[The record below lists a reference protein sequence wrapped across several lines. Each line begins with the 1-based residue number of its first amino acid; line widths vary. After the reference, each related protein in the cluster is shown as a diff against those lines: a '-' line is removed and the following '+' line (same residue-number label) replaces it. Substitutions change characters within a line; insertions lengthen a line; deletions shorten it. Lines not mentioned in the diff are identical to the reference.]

1 VQALLEPVGGNQ
13 TVKEKARGGF
23 VLRKKAHSD
32 ILPRHVRDI
41 LPRHAR
47 NILPQLFLTTSRQWS
62 SNRMS
67 AHIVLKKNGL

>member
-1 VQALLEPVGGNQ
+1 MLC
-13 TVKEKARGGF
+13 
-23 VLRKKAHSD
+23 KKVYSD

-47 NILPQLFLTTSRQWS
+47 NILPPLFLTTSRHRS

-67 AHIVLKKNGL
+67 AHSMFRKNGVWAGIVES